1 MNARA
6 EAVDWLDANQRCLV
20 AHFARLKAL
29 LAGEAAPPEP
39 APWDAPAPPAVQ
51 IIDRSFGLSPF
62 ERDLLLLAA
71 GVEMD
76 AALARACAE
85 AQGRSDAAPVNFALA
100 LAALPGAH
108 WSALAP
114 AAPLRRWRLL
124 EPADAGALTT
134 GRLQIDERILHFL
147 AGIDGQDERLRPL
160 LQEVAA
166 PSLLAE
172 PHRRV
177 AEELASAME
186 SALDHGTPRCLQLV
200 GSDAAGQRDVAATAA
215 LACGLQLQALCAD
228 DAPAAAADQQALALL
243 LDREALLA
251 PAAWLIEFGDAT
263 ERPAAL
269 RLATRLRGLVL
280 CTAREALV
288 LPGDSPRWRVDRSD
302 AREQRRLW
310 RLALGDAAPVLAGTV
325 DAIAGQFSLTAAH
338 IAAAGARVARQGQ
351 AAPEAA
357 LWSACRTHSRPRLA
371 ELATPVEARAG
382 WDDLVL
388 PEAHKSQLR
397 QLAAQVRH
405 RLRVCED
412 WGFAGKSARGLGASA
427 LFAGESGTG
436 KTMAA
441 EVLARE
447 LHLELLRIDL
457 SAVVSKYIGETE
469 KNLRRVFDAAEEG
482 GAVLLFDE
490 ADALFGKRSDV
501 KDSHDRYANIEVSY
515 LLQRMEAFNGLA
527 ILTTNMKG
535 ALDQAFQRR
544 LRFVLSFPFPD
555 QAQREAIW
563 RSVLPAPLPR
573 EALDYGRLAQLHLA
587 GGSIRNIALN
597 AAFIAADRDEPLR
610 MAHLL
615 QAAHA
620 EAGKRERPLAE
631 AETRGWV
638 A

>member
-6 EAVDWLDANQRCLV
+6 EAVDWLEANQRCLV

-29 LAGEAAPPEP
+29 LAGEAAPVEP
-39 APWDAPAPPAVQ
+39 PAWEAPAAPAIEIVE
-51 IIDRSFGLSPF
+51 RCFGLSPF

-71 GVEMD
+71 GIEMD
-76 AALARACAE
+76 AALAQACAR
-85 AQGRSDAAPVNFALA
+85 AQGRADAAGTSFALA

-124 EPADAGALTT
+124 EPAEGGALSTA
-134 GRLQIDERILHFL
+134 RLQIDERILHFL
-147 AGIDGQDERLRPL
+147 AGIDAMDERLRPL
-160 LQEVAA
+160 LQPVAA
-166 PSLLAE
+166 PALLAE

-177 AEELASAME
+177 AEEVADIIAA
-186 SALDHGTPRCLQLV
+186 ALDHGAPRALQLV
-200 GSDAAGQRDVAATAA
+200 GSDAAGQRDVAAAA
-215 LACGLQLQALCAD
+215 ARACGLDLHALGAD
-228 DAPAAAADQQALALL
+228 DLPAAAADQQALALL

-251 PAAWLIEFGDAT
+251 PAAWLIEFGEAAGQ
-263 ERPAAL
+263 PAAL
-269 RLATRLRGLVL
+269 RFVPRLRGLVL
-280 CTAREALV
+280 CSASAPLA
-288 LPGDSPRWRVDRSD
+288 LPGDAPCWRVDRSE

-310 RLALGDAAPVLAGTV
+310 RLALGAAAPALAGGV
-325 DAIAGQFSLTAAH
+325 DAVAGQFRLSAAQ
-338 IAAAGARVARQGQ
+338 IAAAGARVALQPPER
-351 AAPEAA
+351 AEAA
-357 LWSACRTHSRPRLA
+357 LWQACRAHGRPPA
-371 ELATPVEARAG
+371 NGLATPMEARAG

-388 PEAHKSQLR
+388 PDVHKGQLR

-412 WGFAGKSARGLGASA
+412 WGFAGRSARGLGVGA

-447 LHLELLRIDL
+447 LRLELLRIDL

-469 KNLRRVFDAAEEG
+469 KHLRQVFDAAEEG
-482 GAVLLFDE
+482 GKLLLFDE

-544 LRFVLSFPFPD
+544 LRFVLHFPFPD

-563 RSVLPAPLPR
+563 RSVLPPQLPR
-573 EALDYGRLAQLHLA
+573 EGLDFARLAQLHMA

-597 AAFIAADRDEPLR
+597 AAYAAAARDEPLR
-610 MAHLL
+610 MTHLL

-631 AETRGWV
+631 AETRGW

>member
-6 EAVDWLDANQRCLV
+6 DTVDWLDANQRCLV
-20 AHFARLKAL
+20 AHYARLKAI
-29 LAGEAAPPEP
+29 LAGEAPLP
-39 APWDAPAPPAVQ
+39 APAWDAPAPSAIAIVE
-51 IIDRSFGLSPF
+51 RAFGLSPF

-71 GVEMD
+71 GCEMD
-76 AALARACAE
+76 ATLARACAE
-85 AQGRSDAAPVNFALA
+85 AQGRGDAAGVSYALA

-124 EPADAGALTT
+124 EPAEGGALSTA
-134 GRLQIDERILHFL
+134 RLQVDERILHFL
-147 AGIDGQDERLRPL
+147 AGIDGLDERLRPL
-160 LQEVAA
+160 LQPVAA
-166 PSLLAE
+166 PALLAE
-172 PHRRV
+172 PHRQV
-177 AEELASAME
+177 AEELAEAIAA
-186 SALDHGTPRCLQLV
+186 ALEHGAPHGLQLV
-200 GSDAAGQRDVAATAA
+200 GNDAAGQRDVAAAA
-215 LACGLQLQALCAD
+215 ARACGLDLQALCAD
-228 DAPAAAADQQALALL
+228 DVPAAAADQQALALL

-251 PAAWLIEFGDAT
+251 PAAWLLEFGDAG
-263 ERPAAL
+263 ERSAAL
-269 RLATRLRGLVL
+269 RLAGRLRGLVL
-280 CTAREALV
+280 CTAREPLAAHDG
-288 LPGDSPRWRVDRSD
+288 PCWRVDRGSP
-302 AREQRRLW
+302 REQRRLW
-310 RLALGDAAPVLAGTV
+310 RQALGDAAPALAGSV
-325 DAIAGQFSLTAAH
+325 DAVAGQFSLSAAQ
-338 IAAAGARVARQGQ
+338 IAAAGPRVARLP
-351 AAPEAA
+351 ADRAETA
-357 LWSACRTHSRPRLA
+357 LWQACRTHQRPRTNA
-371 ELATPVEARAG
+371 LATPVEARAG

-388 PEAHKSQLR
+388 PEAHKWQLR

-412 WGFAGKSARGLGASA
+412 WGFAGKSARGLGVGA

-447 LHLELLRIDL
+447 LGLELLRIDL

-469 KNLRRVFDAAEEG
+469 KNLRQVFDAAEQG
-482 GAVLLFDE
+482 GSLLLFDE

-544 LRFVLSFPFPD
+544 LRVVLHFPFPD

-563 RSVLPAPLPR
+563 RSVLPPQLPR
-573 EALDYGRLAQLHLA
+573 EGLDFGKLAQLHLA
-587 GGSIRNIALN
+587 GGSIRNVALN
-597 AAFIAADRDEPLR
+597 AAFIAAARDEPLR

-631 AETRGWV
+631 AETRGW